1 MQVKANLKNRRPK
14 TKMTALSSVVM
25 VKMFWQKKLQKSN
38 LENAKDKMKV
48 TDLINLNKIMNSFQF
63 LKSGVSFKRARIEK
77 VQKLF
82 TTEP

>member
-48 TDLINLNKIMNSFQF
+48 TDLIN
-63 LKSGVSFKRARIEK
+63 
-77 VQKLF
+77 
-82 TTEP
+82 